1 MNFLIRIFVLAAVS
15 FGLAHILGG
24 IHVTD
29 FWTALIFAIVLALLN
44 MFVRPILI
52 LLTLP
57 VTFITLGLFLFV
69 INAAMVLLAS
79 KLVDG
84 FQVDNFWWALLFSLI
99 LSIITSA
106 IDKKEDKG
114 NRTSS

>member
-24 IHVTD
+24 LRVTN